1 MKDANYTDETL
12 NSFLDGELDHQ
23 DSVEILTAS
32 EERDD
37 VRTRLCELRYLKEL
51 VVHAY
56 SDVPQAG
63 SSASGGSFK
72 PDRLKQM
79 ATAAAMVAVMAIGIG
94 IGWVS
99 HKQEF
104 AQAMPEDPVFL
115 DINDMF
121 SLHEA
126 KSVRGMPS
134 SIILHVTTNDRHR
147 IEDAL
152 TKLETFVGKQR
163 EDNQKV
169 SVEIVANGYGL
180 DLIRTATSPYENQVK
195 SLAGDDYVTILACRL
210 AVQRLIDRGVDV
222 DLIPEAEFARSALDR
237 IIDRLR
243 DGWVYV
249 KV

>member
-1 MKDANYTDETL
+1 MKDTNYTDETL
-12 NSFLDGELDHQ
+12 NSFLDGELDLH

-56 SDVPQAG
+56 SDVPSANASAAYG
-63 SSASGGSFK
+63 SAR
-72 PDRLKQM
+72 PNRLKQM

-99 HKQEF
+99 HEQEY
-104 AQAMPEDPVFL
+104 AQTMPEDPVFL

-121 SLHEA
+121 ALQEA
-126 KSVRGMPS
+126 KAVRGMPS
-134 SIILHVTTNDRHR
+134 SIILHVTTNDRYR

-152 TKLETFVGKQR
+152 AKLETFVSEQR
-163 EDNQKV
+163 KDNQKV

-180 DLIRTATSPYENQVK
+180 DLIRTATTPYESQVK
-195 SLAGDDYVTILACRL
+195 TLATDDYVTILACRL